1 MEEIHLAASQPQ
13 ESTSNRKRREGSS
26 SGAYNIKRECLSFTT
41 SLQEGFR
48 YIKAIFVGQ
57 AKKITAKN
65 EKEAT
70 EADLL
75 ASKMQVDAADEA
87 ENTKKKLDKSY

>member
-1 MEEIHLAASQPQ
+1 MEEVESAATQQ
-13 ESTSNRKRREGSS
+13 EVTPKRKHHEGSVAS
-26 SGAYNIKRECLSFTT
+26 NIRRECLSFTT

-48 YIKAIFVGQ
+48 YIKGIVVGQ
-57 AKKITAKN
+57 AKKMTAKD
-65 EKEAT
+65 EHEAT

-87 ENTKKKLDKSY
+87 ESTKKKLDKSY